1 MGFRIMRLVT
11 LWLVA
16 SAEGSRVHGA
26 SAPHGTKGV
35 QGGTARGH
43 ESTKEVNKKAT
54 GSHDVCS
61 VGDSPAAC
69 RELTAKYRGGAATT
83 GGSENL
89 SLNMI
94 KILLQVCLT
103 TLNVMCWLVPMKIRS
118 FVESK
123 RAISMANAF
132 SGGVFLSL
140 AFGHM
145 IPHATHGFEGSGL
158 PENLPYFLTL
168 SGYMLIFF
176 VEKVAFDAHHIMHDE
191 GDGHAHGD
199 SSSVSAPLKGG
210 DEVAAVAAPAG
221 PPSGRSAV
229 ILLLALGVHALM
241 ETMALG
247 LSSNKLSAGLL
258 AMSIGLHQPAE
269 SLALLVSFLKS
280 GLTEKQV
287 VKMLSIFSCIGPVG
301 LTLGIAISEFAGKLA
316 DAVLVAMAAGTFIY
330 VGATEVIA
338 EEFESPHDK
347 WKKFFAL
354 SSEFFPI
361 ILRALWSSGDIL
373 GTSPGFLCGYG
384 SYG

>member
-1 MGFRIMRLVT
+1 MGIRIMRLVT
-11 LWLVA
+11 LWLIA
-16 SAEGSRVHGA
+16 SSDTFGVHGA
-26 SAPHGTKGV
+26 SAAMQGRKGVGRDATTKGV
-35 QGGTARGH
+35 SKKQQQAAAAAV
-43 ESTKEVNKKAT
+43 KE
-54 GSHDVCS
+54 VCS
-61 VGDSPAAC
+61 VGDSPATC

-83 GGSENL
+83 GGDAM
-89 SLNMI
+89 SLNVI

-103 TLNVMCWLVPMKIRS
+103 TLNVVCWLVPMKIRS

-145 IPHATHGFEGSGL
+145 IPHAVHGFGGSGL

-176 VEKVAFDAHHIMHDE
+176 VEKVAFDTHTIMHD
-191 GDGHAHGD
+191 GGNDHGH
-199 SSSVSAPLKGG
+199 
-210 DEVAAVAAPAG
+210 VAAAG
-221 PPSGRSAV
+221 AGVGGSAGAVGGPSGRSAI

-280 GLTEKQV
+280 GLTERQI
-287 VKMLSIFSCIGPVG
+287 VKYLSIFSCLGPVG
-301 LTLGIAISEFAGKLA
+301 VSIGIAISEFAGVLA
-316 DAVLVAMAAGTFIY
+316 DATLVAMAAGTFIY

-347 WKKFFAL
+347 WKKFL
-354 SSEFFPI
+354 SLSAGIVGIAFITNWAES
-361 ILRALWSSGDIL
+361 LEHMA
-373 GTSPGFLCGYG
+373 
-384 SYG
+384 